1 MLGHDHSV
9 PRGQPTPEMREQR
22 ANYQPD
28 GYSFIS
34 RRVLFKIN
42 VGLDLIRG
50 IEIWWE
56 TRLQRPFPQ
65 QGAGE
70 TVKGLDVGPV
80 HRLKG
85 CETPLSCHVTA
96 VIRPGH
102 SLQRRPYSF
111 A

>member
-1 MLGHDHSV
+1 MVIRLGGMRGIEAVVGKVQPRIDVDCNSAYPLHLQRIDGEGWAHRIMLGHDHSV

-50 IEIWWE
+50 IEIW
-56 TRLQRPFPQ
+56 L
-65 QGAGE
+65 
-70 TVKGLDVGPV
+70 
-80 HRLKG
+80 
-85 CETPLSCHVTA
+85 
-96 VIRPGH
+96 
-102 SLQRRPYSF
+102 
-111 A
+111 